1 MRRSTTTGKHP
12 TGRKQRNKPMHDIRT
27 TTTSFPCP
35 SILPYHH
42 HHKYQRGVGQKP
54 RKQTPPSIDRKS
66 SKRQVIIFQPTS
78 ESSRRD
84 AWRVRYDYILSI
96 HVFFLILR
104 GTYAHTHT
112 LCTNSN
118 NKYEHTTISPKNVV
132 IVLRYIICIP
142 TCCLFVAK
150 QERSPRSTCKHLAD
164 DTSRTIPR
172 FCTEFTHTQHRETTT
187 EWNEAAAG
195 HTVNGAIIHPSK
207 GNEPREKIRAKYNT
221 KINKQTHTHTR
232 IEICSC
238 CTIHTCSR
246 KKKATTSKHTH
257 ILMIRRTNE

>member
-1 MRRSTTTGKHP
+1 MCRSTTTGKHP
-12 TGRKQRNKPMHDIRT
+12 TGRTLRNKPTNDIRT

-66 SKRQVIIFQPTS
+66 SKRQVIIISQPTS

-84 AWRVRYDYILSI
+84 AWRVRYSYILSI
-96 HVFFLILR
+96 YVFILILR
-104 GTYAHTHT
+104 RTYAHTHT

-195 HTVNGAIIHPSK
+195 HTVNGIIIIHPKEMS
-207 GNEPREKIRAKYNT
+207 RERKDERNT
-221 KINKQTHTHTR
+221 IQR
-232 IEICSC
+232 
-238 CTIHTCSR
+238 
-246 KKKATTSKHTH
+246 
-257 ILMIRRTNE
+257 